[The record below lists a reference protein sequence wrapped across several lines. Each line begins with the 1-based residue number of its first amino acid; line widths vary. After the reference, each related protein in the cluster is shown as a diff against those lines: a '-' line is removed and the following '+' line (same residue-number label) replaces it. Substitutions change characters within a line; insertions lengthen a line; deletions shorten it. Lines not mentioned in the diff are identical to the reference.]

1 MTFQKKFI
9 SLHAHRQSNSDKM
22 ENQYIKQFPD
32 LMKGK
37 KIMYIH
43 GFGSSA
49 QSGTVTLL
57 RQLLPSTEI
66 IARDIPLHPEE
77 AIEMLKAMCET
88 EHPNLIV
95 GTSMGG
101 MYAEQLHGYDRI
113 LVNPAFQ
120 MGETMAKHGM
130 IGKQTFQNPRDD
142 GNQEFIVTKALVK
155 EYAETTTHCFSDISE
170 EECQHVVGMFGDE
183 DPVVHTFDLFRE
195 HYPTAIHFH
204 GEHRLTDKIALHYL
218 IPIIRRIDDRQEQ
231 RQRPVVYIDIEAL
244 KDSYGHATASMHKA
258 YEFLLETYNIYIVAS
273 APTNDH
279 TAMANTQEWVEEYLS
294 APAYDHVIFT
304 NQKQLL
310 LGDYYIGKQ
319 SVKDFIGTSI
329 VWGSNDFKTWEEIIT
344 YFDRLGGQ

>member
-1 MTFQKKFI
+1 
-9 SLHAHRQSNSDKM
+9 M

-57 RQLLPSTEI
+57 KQLLPSAEI

-77 AIEMLKAMCET
+77 AIELLNTMCKKEQ
-88 EHPNLIV
+88 PNLII

-101 MYAEQLHGYDRI
+101 MYAEQLRGFDRI

-120 MGETMAKHGM
+120 MGETMSKHGM
-130 IGKQTFQNPRDD
+130 IGKQTFQNPRED
-142 GNQEFIVTKALVK
+142 GIQEFIVTKALVK
-155 EYAETTTHCFSDISE
+155 EYSEATSHCFNNITED
-170 EECQHVVGMFGDE
+170 ECLHVIGMFGDE

-218 IPIIRRIDDRQEQ
+218 IPIIRRIDDKQEQ
-231 RQRPVVYIDIEAL
+231 KQRPIVYIDIETL
-244 KDSYGHATASMHKA
+244 RDSYGHATASMHKA
-258 YEFLLETYNIYIVAS
+258 YEFLLETYNVYIVAP

-279 TAMANTQEWVEEYLS
+279 VATTQAQEWVEDFLS

-310 LGDYYIGKQ
+310 LGDYYIGKHEI
-319 SVKDFIGTSI
+319 KDFLGTSI